1 MRAVIFAAGLGSRL
15 GAASEQS
22 PKTLLSFNGRSLL
35 ERHLCQLKAVGI
47 EEVILGVGFGAEKI
61 EAELARLDAPR
72 VELVHNPHYREG
84 SVVTLW
90 MLREAL
96 SRDGDVVLM
105 DGDVLYDRR
114 MLERL
119 VASPERNLF
128 LLDRDVEAGEEP
140 MKLAIKG
147 DHPVDFRKALDRDH
161 DFYGESVGFFRVEEN
176 VALELVD
183 AAKRII
189 DQDRR
194 GDYMEEAFRD
204 VLLASSPGRFGFED
218 ITGLPWIEIDF
229 AEDMVRA
236 NEQILP
242 RLIAEDR

>member
-1 MRAVIFAAGLGSRL
+1 MRAVIFSAGLGSRL

-47 EEVILGVGFGAEKI
+47 EEVILGIGFGADKFK
-61 EAELARLDAPR
+61 AELARLDAPR
-72 VELVHNPHYREG
+72 VEFVYNPHYREG
-84 SVVTLW
+84 SIVTLW

-96 SRDGDVVLM
+96 SRGGDVVLM

-119 VASPERNLF
+119 MASPERNLF

-140 MKLAIKG
+140 MKLAIKS
-147 DHPVDFRKALDRDH
+147 DHPVDFRKTLERDH

-189 DQDRR
+189 DEDRR
-194 GDYMEEAFRD
+194 GAYMEEAIRD
-204 VLLASSPGRFGFED
+204 VLLTSSPGRFGFED

-229 AEDMVRA
+229 AEDIIRA
-236 NEQILP
+236 HKQILP